1 MQKANC
7 FPIKEL
13 CCEAL
18 AALLDSMPS
27 LSATFSSATIGGK
40 LQNELELSVFQTDVI
55 FNWECCY
62 PV

>member
-27 LSATFSSATIGGK
+27 LSSTFSSATIGGK
-40 LQNELELSVFQTDVI
+40 LQNEL
-55 FNWECCY
+55 
-62 PV
+62 